1 MQGLFEA
8 EFSESQQVFEAF
20 LSQESII
27 TSLNKA
33 AECMI
38 KSLSKGGKIISCGNG
53 GSMTD
58 AMHFAEELCG
68 KFRSER
74 ESFPAIA
81 ISDPS
86 FLSCVANDYG
96 YDSVFSRFVEGMGK
110 QGDVLLAISTSG
122 SSKNVLRAAET
133 AHKKNMHIIA
143 LTGMP
148 GSELQKQADYCITVP
163 HSGYAD
169 RIQEVHI
176 KIIHAFIHAIEQH
189 ISFSIKK

>member
-1 MQGLFEA
+1 MQTLFTQ
-8 EFSESQQVFEAF
+8 EFSESQRVFEAF
-20 LSQESII
+20 LQQDAILQKLE
-27 TSLNKA
+27 A
-33 AECMI
+33 AAHSMI
-38 KSLSKGGKIISCGNG
+38 RCIENGGTIISCGNG

-68 KFRSER
+68 KFRNER

-96 YDSVFSRFVEGMGK
+96 YNAVFSRFVEGMGK

-122 SSKNVLRAAET
+122 KSANILQAAQT
-133 AHKKNMHIIA
+133 ARNKNMQIIA

-148 GSELQKQADYCITVP
+148 GSELEKIADYCITVP
-163 HSGYAD
+163 HTGYAD

-176 KIIHAFIHAIEQH
+176 KIIHTFIHVIEEH
-189 ISFSIKK
+189 FSK